1 MSSVAAIDIG
11 SNSVR
16 LLVVGPEG
24 AERCREMHIT
34 RLAEG
39 VDRGGQLG
47 AEPMAR
53 TLDVLAGYAT
63 LLRQHAVARLRVT
76 ATSAARDAQNRDE
89 FFERVERSVG
99 SRPEL
104 LSGGAE
110 AALAFA
116 GATADQPATAGPFL
130 TLDIGGGS
138 TEFAFGYGVV
148 RGDVVPKD
156 VLASSAPEC
165 SISLDMGCVRVTE
178 RFLRSDPPAP
188 AELDA
193 AGAFIRTQLE
203 RADAA
208 VPCRRAKTW
217 LGLAGTVTSLAARD
231 AGIEHYDPSVTHGY
245 RLARSSVE
253 ALHGEL
259 ASRPATRR
267 IELLLEP
274 KRAGVIVGG
283 SIILLEVMRHFGL
296 DHITV
301 SERDILDG
309 LAASLRAPG

>member
-16 LLVVGPEG
+16 LLVAGPDG
-24 AERCREMHIT
+24 AERCREMEIT

-39 VDRGGQLG
+39 VDQSGRLG
-47 AEPMAR
+47 VDAMAR
-53 TLDVLAGYAT
+53 TLEVLARYAS
-63 LLRQHAVARLRVT
+63 LLRLHGALRVRVT
-76 ATSAARDAQNRDE
+76 GTSAARDAHNRDD
-89 FFERVERSVG
+89 FFDRVERCVG

-116 GATADQPATAGPFL
+116 GATADQPPEAGPFV

-138 TEFAFGYGVV
+138 TEFAFGASAFG
-148 RGDVVPKD
+148 RG
-156 VLASSAPEC
+156 APER
-165 SISLDMGCVRVTE
+165 SISLDMGCVRISE
-178 RFLRSDPPAP
+178 RFLRSDPPAA

-193 AGAFIRTQLE
+193 AGAFIRAQLA
-203 RADAA
+203 RVDAE

-231 AGIEHYDPSVTHGY
+231 AGIGRYDPSVTHGY

-253 ALHGEL
+253 ALHAEL
-259 ASRPATRR
+259 ASRPAARR
-267 IELLLEP
+267 SELLLEA

-283 SIILLEVMRHFGL
+283 SVILVEVMRHFAL

>member
-16 LLVVGPEG
+16 LLVVGPDG
-24 AERCREMHIT
+24 TERCREMEIT

-39 VDRGGQLG
+39 VDQSGRLG
-47 AEPMAR
+47 AEAMAR
-53 TLDVLAGYAT
+53 TLEVLGRYAC
-63 LLRQHAVARLRVT
+63 LLREHGAARVRVT
-76 ATSAARDAQNRDE
+76 GTSAARDAQNRDE
-89 FFERVERSVG
+89 FFDRVERTVG

-116 GATADQPATAGPFL
+116 GATADQAASAGPFV

-138 TEFAFGYGVV
+138 TEFAFGSG
-148 RGDVVPKD
+148 
-156 VLASSAPEC
+156 APER
-165 SISLDMGCVRVTE
+165 SISLDMGCVRISE
-178 RFLRSDPPAP
+178 RFLRSDPPTS
-188 AELDA
+188 AELAA

-203 RADAA
+203 RADAE
-208 VPCRRAKTW
+208 VPCRRANTW
-217 LGLAGTVTSLAARD
+217 LGLAGTVTSLAACD
-231 AGIEHYDPSVTHGY
+231 AGIRRYDPSVTHGY

-253 ALHGEL
+253 ALHAEL
-259 ASRPATRR
+259 AARPAARR
-267 IELLLEP
+267 SELLLDP

-283 SIILLEVMRHFGL
+283 SAILVDVMRHFEL
-296 DHITV
+296 DHVTV

-309 LAASLRAPG
+309 LAASLRGTR

>member
-16 LLVVGPEG
+16 LLVAGADG
-24 AERCREMHIT
+24 AERCREMEIT

-39 VDRGGQLG
+39 VDQSGRLG
-47 AEPMAR
+47 AEAMAR
-53 TLDVLAGYAT
+53 TLDVLERYAT
-63 LLRQHAVARLRVT
+63 LMRQHGVTRLRVT
-76 ATSAARDAQNRDE
+76 GTSAARDAQNRED
-89 FFERVERSVG
+89 FFDRVERCIG

-104 LSGGAE
+104 LSGAAE

-116 GATADQPATAGPFL
+116 GATADQPLERGPFI

-138 TEFAFGYGVV
+138 TEFAFGSDG
-148 RGDVVPKD
+148 P
-156 VLASSAPEC
+156 PER
-165 SISLDMGCVRVTE
+165 SISLDMGCVRISE
-178 RFLRSDPPAP
+178 RFLRSDPPAA

-193 AGAFIRTQLE
+193 ASGFIREQLV
-203 RADAA
+203 RADAE

-217 LGLAGTVTSLAARD
+217 LGLAGTVSSLAARD
-231 AGIEHYDPSVTHGY
+231 AGIRRYDPSITHGY
-245 RLARSSVE
+245 RLARASVE
-253 ALHGEL
+253 ALHAEL
-259 ASRPATRR
+259 ASRPASRR
-267 IELLLEP
+267 SELLLEA

-283 SIILLEVMRHFGL
+283 SIILVEVMRHFAL

-309 LAASLRAPG
+309 LAASLRVPG